1 MIIYS
6 RDNRAKKSIEDRT
19 YVLKKWS
26 VRSTML
32 EGKRIGLA
40 IAPSLTT
47 IADMKLAKS
56 QDVLSE
62 LDEQEQV
69 SFILTAAIT
78 QLAGN
83 FSDELFQETI
93 DKLLSGISMDGDV
106 IEDWSDHF
114 DKYPEDF
121 MEILVWSIKENVWDF
136 FMKQRMFRS

>member
-26 VRSTML
+26 TVSTMF

-83 FSDELFQETI
+83 FSDELFHDTVN
-93 DKLLSGISMDGDV
+93 KLLSGISMDGDV
-106 IEDWSDHF
+106 IEDWSAHF

-121 MEILVWSIKENVWDF
+121 MEILVWSIK
-136 FMKQRMFRS
+136 